1 MENIPLSMIR
11 ANMANLPDLPLPTGY
26 TMRLYR
32 PGDELLWI
40 DIVRSGE
47 RFINITDD
55 KFQREF
61 AQDMSSVVSGM
72 YFLVEPGGREIGTT
86 TIWPAKNLKG
96 DGLDYGRVHWV
107 AIHPD
112 FQGRGLCKPMLSFIM
127 KRIAKQYER
136 SVLGTSSGRTIALKC
151 YLDFGFLPDLTWE
164 RAHEGWSEVK
174 SVLKH
179 PVLEAMDL

>member
-1 MENIPLSMIR
+1 MIR
-11 ANMANLPDLPLPTGY
+11 ANLMNLPDLSLPDGY

-32 PGDELLWI
+32 PGDEALWI

-47 RFINITDD
+47 RFITINDD

-61 AQDMSSVVSGM
+61 AQDMSSVATGM
-72 YFLVEPGGREIGTT
+72 FFLIEPGGREVGTT
-86 TIWPAKNLKG
+86 TIWPAPNLKG

-112 FQGRGLCKPMLSFIM
+112 FQGRGLCKPMLSFIL
-127 KRIAKQYER
+127 KRMAQRYER

-151 YLDFGFLPDLTWE
+151 YLDFGFLPDMTWE
-164 RAHEGWSEVK
+164 RAREGWSQVK